1 MFKCCDAYVSAVCN
15 FNVTCAAVLQST
27 VNMYMCMYEYTCV
40 YVYIFKIETGQY
52 IHDFASIHF
61 DCPMTHVAVCCSVLQ
76 CVAVC
81 CRVLQRVAV
90 CSIYNWD
97 TTTYPRLCIDTFLLP
112 HDSCCS
118 VLQHVAVCCSV
129 YNWDTTIYPRL
140 CVDTFPLPH
149 DSCLPVHMA
158 CHNCPKK
165 KSHPTANPKF

>member
-1 MFKCCDAYVSAVCN
+1 MYIYLKLRQDNISTTLRRYILTVPWLM
-15 FNVTCAAVLQST
+15 LQ
-27 VNMYMCMYEYTCV
+27 C
-40 YVYIFKIETGQY
+40 
-52 IHDFASIHF
+52 
-61 DCPMTHVAVCCSVLQ
+61 VAVCCSVLQ

-140 CVDTFPLPH
+140 CIDTFPLPH

-165 KSHPTANPKF
+165 KVIQQQTPSFDFNCPMHDSYLPVHTAA